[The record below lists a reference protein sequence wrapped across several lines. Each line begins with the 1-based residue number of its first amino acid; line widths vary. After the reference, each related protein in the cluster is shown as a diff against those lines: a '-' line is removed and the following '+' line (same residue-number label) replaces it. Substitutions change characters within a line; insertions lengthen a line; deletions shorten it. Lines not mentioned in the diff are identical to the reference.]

1 MQVKTLLNRV
11 QKFKSFVYEN
21 IWLAEENGKLRMYA
35 RIVPR
40 ANSRPICSGCN
51 KRRPGYDALKER
63 RFEFIPIWGIA
74 VFFLYIM
81 RRVDCPS
88 CGVKVE
94 AVPWA
99 KGKNQLTIAYSWF
112 LARWAKRLSWLEVAE
127 VFHTTWEKV
136 FSAVSMAVDWGLHH
150 RDLSGITAIGID
162 EVLWHTGHKYLTVV
176 YQIDNL
182 RKRLLWVGRNR
193 KSITLMRFF
202 HWFGEERTRRL
213 EFVCTDMWAAYL
225 KVLAY
230 KAKKGVLKAARLLDR
245 FHVAQMMSKAIDK
258 VRAEEAKKLA
268 AKGVEV
274 LKHARWCLLKRSDR
288 LTEGQELK
296 LAELARHNL
305 RTFRSYL
312 LKEDFQS
319 FWDYIRPSWAGR
331 FLDKWCKT
339 VMRSRIE
346 PMKKIARSLRK
357 HRPLLLNWFKARGR
371 IRLGAVEGTNNR
383 LKLTM
388 RKSYGFRTYKAT
400 EIAFYHSLGDLPE
413 PSGTHRFC

>member
-11 QKFKSFVYEN
+11 QKFKSFVYEK
-21 IWLAEENGKLRMYA
+21 IWLAEEDGKLGMYV

-40 ANSRPICSGCN
+40 ANSRPICSGCD
-51 KRRPGYDALKER
+51 KRRPGYDTLKER
-63 RFEFIPIWGIA
+63 QFEFIPIWGIA

-94 AVPWA
+94 SVPWA
-99 KGKNQLTIAYSWF
+99 KGKRQLTIAYSWF
-112 LARWAKRLSWLEVAE
+112 LSRWARRLSWMEVAE

-136 FSAVSMAVDWGLHH
+136 FSSVAMAVDWGLRH

-176 YQIDNL
+176 YQIDNF

-202 HWFGEERTRRL
+202 YWFGEKRTRQL

-230 KAKKGVLKAARLLDR
+230 KAKKGILKAARLLDR

-274 LKHARWCLLKRSDR
+274 LKHSRWCLLKRSDK
-288 LTEGQELK
+288 LTEDQELK

-319 FWDYIRPSWAGR
+319 FWHYIRPSWAGR
-331 FLDKWCKT
+331 FLDKWCKA

-357 HRPLLLNWFKARGR
+357 HRPLLLNWFKARDR

-388 RKSYGFRTYKAT
+388 RRSYGFRTYKAT

-413 PSGTHRFC
+413 PSETHRFC